1 MFTPCMGRFMKLI
14 KSIEIDHF
22 RSIQA
27 PQTVEVGH
35 FTAIAGLNNSG
46 KSNLLRALH
55 LFFTG
60 MTEPS
65 VNFDFSKDYNLH
77 DVRSKKRAKD
87 IRVTITFE
95 LPELFKFRKGLE
107 PVNELLGSTFS
118 ITKSWSRDTPIEKY
132 FLNDKELS
140 LEDRAKI
147 DQFLALIN
155 FRYIPNRVLPLD
167 IVRNEHSALR
177 DAIVRRLRRRL
188 GQQDELFAKL
198 KEISETLVEGIEKDL
213 RNATNVDGVRLDM
226 PSSWQDFV
234 FALGYKLTSDGIE
247 FDDSVQGSGVQSL
260 LMIQTLALIDKDYYQ
275 QFGWKQA
282 SLWAIEEPESS
293 MHTTLEAQVAYFLAQ
308 LSTER
313 DGRLQIIGTTHSD
326 LMLQSS
332 DTIVMA
338 DMEKGRTA
346 CKVVDKRT
354 GLSES
359 AKIGISRFTHP
370 LLIEPLRPLILVEGK
385 YDHALLEQAIRLIA
399 PSLDI
404 NVSYLEV
411 LDNTGGATGGDGNL
425 QKYLKAHQQQ
435 LSMRIPGSPVIVL
448 LDWDSAGKVSELKKY
463 CNDSSRYKVLAWPD
477 SSFNPALN
485 AKFKGIE
492 RHMSDRIVEDAN
504 AKCSVLGKTARGTW
518 TVSPDDY
525 NKKFKPAVYDVVKKG
540 ITADDLVHLRDFV
553 GQLMQDIKG

>member
-1 MFTPCMGRFMKLI
+1 MQLI

-27 PQTVEVGH
+27 PQKVEVGH

-77 DVRSKKRAKD
+77 DVKSRKKAKD
-87 IRVTITFE
+87 IRVSITFE
-95 LPELFKFRKGLE
+95 LPTLFKFRKGLE
-107 PVNELLGSTFS
+107 SIKKLLGSEFR
-118 ITKSWSRDTPIEKY
+118 ITKAWSRDSPIEKY
-132 FLNDKELS
+132 FLNDDDDELD
-140 LEDRAKI
+140 LEDRARI

-167 IVRNEHSALR
+167 IVRSEHSALR

-188 GQQDELFAKL
+188 GRQDELFTKL
-198 KEISETLVEGIEKDL
+198 KETSEALVEGIERDL
-213 RNATNVDGVRLDM
+213 RSATNVDGVRLDM

-293 MHTTLEAQVAYFLAQ
+293 MHTTLEAQVASFLAQ
-308 LSTER
+308 LSKER

-332 DTIVMA
+332 DNIVLA
-338 DMEKGRTA
+338 SMEKGRTT
-346 CKVVDKRT
+346 CKVHDKRT
-354 GLSES
+354 GLSIA

-370 LLIEPLRPLILVEGK
+370 LLIEPLRPVILVEGK
-385 YDHALLEQAIRLIA
+385 YDHAFLEQAIRLIA
-399 PSLDI
+399 PSEDI
-404 NVSYLEV
+404 NVSYLEK
-411 LDNTGGATGGDGNL
+411 LDSTDGATGGDSNL

-448 LDWDSAGKVSELKKY
+448 LDWDSVNKVGELNKY
-463 CNDSSRYKVLAWPD
+463 CDDSTRYKVYAWPE
-477 SSFNPALN
+477 STFNPALN
-485 AKFKGIE
+485 TKFKGIE
-492 RHMSDRIVEDAN
+492 RHMSDRIIEDAN
-504 AKCSVLGKTARGTW
+504 AKCSVLGKTDKGTW

-525 NKKFKPAVYDVVKKG
+525 NKKFKPAIYDVIKDG
-540 ITADDLVHLRDFV
+540 ITAEDIVHVRDFV
-553 GQLMQDIKG
+553 SQLVQDIKG